1 MIQIDTISQE
11 GYEKVIR
18 VTEPESGLE
27 SIIATQKIMNQN
39 HISLCA
45 IKFEEY
51 SSQNQQL
58 EQTLKYTS
66 TMSKKVFYAGLPY
79 TGGAITINSS
89 AIKKFCNREIVLSKA
104 LEAANKIVNDMK
116 INGDTALL
124 QAISKYDNVDV
135 NLKKIKVSDQEI
147 QSAISSVDKSFVKAV
162 NYAKKNIVK
171 FYLVKVKADV
181 MTAVQHNLLK
191 QLLLQQMVRFLY
203 VAHYQ
208 AIKKVISVI

>member
-58 EQTLKYTS
+58 EQTLKT
-66 TMSKKVFYAGLPY
+66 
-79 TGGAITINSS
+79 
-89 AIKKFCNREIVLSKA
+89 
-104 LEAANKIVNDMK
+104 ANKMLSRVK
-116 INGDTALL
+116 L
-124 QAISKYDNVDV
+124 QAKK
-135 NLKKIKVSDQEI
+135 LK
-147 QSAISSVDKSFVKAV
+147 
-162 NYAKKNIVK
+162 
-171 FYLVKVKADV
+171 
-181 MTAVQHNLLK
+181 
-191 QLLLQQMVRFLY
+191 
-203 VAHYQ
+203 
-208 AIKKVISVI
+208 